1 MKHDIEGSSGTDWL
15 PVMTFRP
22 CLANLGGLLRRA
34 RAAKHGGAKQPLRPR
49 GRSPR
54 GQHGEQDAVPGCGYG
69 LSLDLDSATLYTSTT
84 LHETASKL
92 QTLTPSAF
100 RSKTC
105 WKVYTA
111 SWYGARV
118 MTPSEFSTPLTM
130 SGRVLSPVVARAA
143 SGAHT
148 RISGGAKHIVI

>member
-34 RAAKHGGAKQPLRPR
+34 RAAKHGGAKQPLRSGSATARSITAR
-49 GRSPR
+49 GMPR
-54 GQHGEQDAVPGCGYG
+54 GQHGEQDCAGLRAYG

-92 QTLTPSAF
+92 QTLTPS
-100 RSKTC
+100 
-105 WKVYTA
+105 
-111 SWYGARV
+111 
-118 MTPSEFSTPLTM
+118 
-130 SGRVLSPVVARAA
+130 GRRHVGRCTQPAGMAP
-143 SGAHT
+143 G
-148 RISGGAKHIVI
+148 

>member
-34 RAAKHGGAKQPLRPR
+34 RAAKHGGAKQPLALQPR
-49 GRSPR
+49 GRSPRGMPR
-54 GQHGEQDAVPGCGYG
+54 GQHGEQDCAGLRAYG

-92 QTLTPSAF
+92 QTLTPS
-100 RSKTC
+100 
-105 WKVYTA
+105 
-111 SWYGARV
+111 
-118 MTPSEFSTPLTM
+118 
-130 SGRVLSPVVARAA
+130 GRRHVGRCTQPAGMAP
-143 SGAHT
+143 G
-148 RISGGAKHIVI
+148 